1 MPKYLNF
8 IKGVVDSDDLPL
20 NVSREQLQQMKMIKI
35 MSRKIVRKTIEML
48 QALADESY
56 VFEDDEEAGAEK
68 DEDEENAVEADEEEQ
83 DEEDSEEE
91 DKYNIFWKNF
101 GKNIK
106 LGVIED

>member
-1 MPKYLNF
+1 
-8 IKGVVDSDDLPL
+8 
-20 NVSREQLQQMKMIKI
+20 MKMIKI

-56 VFEDDEEAGAEK
+56 VFEDEDEEAGAEK
-68 DEDEENAVEADEEEQ
+68 ENQDEEEDVVES
-83 DEEDSEEE
+83 DEAEEQEDSDEV

>member
-1 MPKYLNF
+1 
-8 IKGVVDSDDLPL
+8 
-20 NVSREQLQQMKMIKI
+20 MKMIKI

-56 VFEDDEEAGAEK
+56 VFEDEDEEAGIVK
-68 DEDEENAVEADEEEQ
+68 ENQDEEE
-83 DEEDSEEE
+83 DVFESEEAEEQEYSDEE

>member
-1 MPKYLNF
+1 
-8 IKGVVDSDDLPL
+8 
-20 NVSREQLQQMKMIKI
+20 MKMIKI

-56 VFEDDEEAGAEK
+56 VFEDEDEEAGAEK
-68 DEDEENAVEADEEEQ
+68 ENQDEEEE
-83 DEEDSEEE
+83 DVVESEEAEEPEDSDEV